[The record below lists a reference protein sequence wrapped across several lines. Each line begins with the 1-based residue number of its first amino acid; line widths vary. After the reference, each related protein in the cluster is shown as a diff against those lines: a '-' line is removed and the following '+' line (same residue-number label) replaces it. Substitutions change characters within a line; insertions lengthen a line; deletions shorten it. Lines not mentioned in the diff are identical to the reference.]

1 MLKSDADGATKIA
14 LINDFD
20 KVLSLDLVK
29 KADALIEAEKAAESD
44 VPAEIQALVDQRR
57 EARKAKNFALADE
70 LRDKIAELGWVV
82 EETRQGT
89 KIYKK

>member
-1 MLKSDADGATKIA
+1 MTLSMTMA
-14 LINDFD
+14 L
-20 KVLSLDLVK
+20 LGGL
-29 KADALIEAEKAAESD
+29 ALFLYGMKLMGEGLEKAAESD